1 MIPWTLL
8 DRTNVPGSAE
18 EMRLYQRGDEF
29 SIRVANYE
37 LMNSRV
43 HGSEEALSELA
54 WKRIGSRPQARILI
68 GGLGLGYTL
77 AAVLRVA
84 GPKAEVVV
92 AELVPEVVT
101 WNRGPLGPLAGHPLN
116 DPRVVVRVA
125 DVGQIIRDERDA
137 FDAILLDVDN
147 GPQALTH
154 EDNYRLYDTAGLRAT
169 QASLRKG
176 GVLGIWASGP
186 DAAFLGKLRQLG
198 WSVEEVRAKARSGNR
213 GGARYLIWLAQP
225 PGRPSR

>member
-8 DRTNVPGSAE
+8 ARAPVPASSD

-29 SIRVANYE
+29 AIRVGNYE

-43 HGSEEALSELA
+43 HGSEEALAEQAWRKLA
-54 WKRIGSRPQARILI
+54 GRPRPRILV

-84 GPKAEVVV
+84 GPDAEVVV
-92 AELVPEVVT
+92 AELVPEVVE
-101 WNRGPLGPLAGHPLN
+101 WNRGPLAPLAGHPL
-116 DPRVVVRVA
+116 DDRRVTVRVD
-125 DVGQIIRDERDA
+125 DVGAVIRGERNG

-147 GPQALTH
+147 GPQALTS
-154 EDNYRLYDTAGLRAT
+154 EDNHRLYDSAGLRAT
-169 QASLRKG
+169 QASLRSG

-186 DAAFLGKLRQLG
+186 DPGFLVKLRQMG
-198 WSVEEVRAKARSGNR
+198 FAVEEIRARARSER
-213 GGARYLIWLAQP
+213 GGARYLIWIAQMS
-225 PGRPSR
+225 SR

>member
-8 DRTNVPGSAE
+8 DRAAVPGSRD
-18 EMRLYQRGDEF
+18 EMRLYQRGEEF
-29 SIRVANYE
+29 SIRAANYE

-54 WKRIGSRPQARILI
+54 WKKIGSRPAARVLI

-84 GPKAEVVV
+84 GHDAQVVV

-101 WNRGPLGPLAGHPLN
+101 WNRGPLAPLAGRPL
-116 DPRVVVRVA
+116 DDSRVTVRVE
-125 DVGQIIRDERDA
+125 DVGAIIREERDA

-147 GPQALTH
+147 GPQALTS
-154 EDNYRLYDTAGLRAT
+154 EDNRRLYDTAGLRA
-169 QASLRKG
+169 AMRALRPG
-176 GVLGIWASGP
+176 GVLGIWASTV
-186 DAAFLGKLRQLG
+186 DSAFVGRLRQIG
-198 WSVEEVRAKARSGNR
+198 FAVDEVRARARSEG
-213 GGARYLIWLAQP
+213 GGARYVIWIAQ
-225 PGRPSR
+225 RPKTPNR

>member
-8 DRTNVPGSAE
+8 DRASVPGSQD
-18 EMRLYQRGDEF
+18 EMRLYQRGNEF

-43 HGSEEALSELA
+43 HGSEEALSELS
-54 WKRIGSRPQARILI
+54 WKKMGSRPRPRILI

-84 GPKAEVVV
+84 GGDADVIV
-92 AELVPEVVT
+92 AELVPQVVE
-101 WNRGPLGPLAGHPLN
+101 WNRGPLAALAGHPLD
-116 DPRVVVRVA
+116 DPRVTVRVD
-125 DVGQIIRDERDA
+125 DVGAVIREERDG

-147 GPQALTH
+147 GPQALTS

-169 QASLRKG
+169 LTALRDG

-186 DAAFLGKLRQLG
+186 DPAFVSRLRQMGFL
-198 WSVEEVRAKARSGNR
+198 VDEVRARARSEG
-213 GGARYLIWLAQP
+213 GGARYLIWIAQ
-225 PGRPSR
+225 RPHAR